1 MKKRSTKKKKEET
14 INREKPWGI
23 TDVNSITMPDK
34 MEKCF
39 VIELINKSDDKLYN
53 VNLINFNHKQQTKI
67 EYKGLIQEYD
77 FILRQL
83 ASLRKSDG
91 LMATRLHI
99 MANCDYITFA
109 NRQVKGDLKTIHS
122 GLCGS
127 TYTRTFRR
135 SEHIDLEQ
143 YHQNISDITFEQP
156 ISLTNQLTLEL
167 EYLMPETR
175 IRVTV
180 FYEEAVEK

>member
-1 MKKRSTKKKKEET
+1 MKKRSTDKKKEET

-23 TDVNSITMPDK
+23 IDLNSITMPNT
-34 MEKCF
+34 MQKCF
-39 VIELINKSDDKLYN
+39 VIELINKTDDKLYN
-53 VNLINFNHKQQTKI
+53 VDLINFNHKEQTKI
-67 EYKGLIQEYD
+67 EYKGLVNEYD
-77 FILRQL
+77 FLLRQL

-91 LMATRLHI
+91 LMATRIHI

-109 NRQVKGDLKTIHS
+109 NRQVNGDLKTVHS

-127 TYTRTFRR
+127 TYTRIFKR

-143 YHQNISDITFEQP
+143 YHQNILEITFEQP
-156 ISLTNQLTLEL
+156 ISFTNQLSFEL

-180 FYEEAVEK
+180 FYEEPQVQ